1 MVEAVYNILPLAH
14 PRHVPILRALALST
28 NPKTI
33 FLGLHLVIS
42 RQNA

>member
-1 MVEAVYNILPLAH
+1 MAEAVYNILPLAH
-14 PRHVPILRALALST
+14 PRHVPMLRDLAHSV